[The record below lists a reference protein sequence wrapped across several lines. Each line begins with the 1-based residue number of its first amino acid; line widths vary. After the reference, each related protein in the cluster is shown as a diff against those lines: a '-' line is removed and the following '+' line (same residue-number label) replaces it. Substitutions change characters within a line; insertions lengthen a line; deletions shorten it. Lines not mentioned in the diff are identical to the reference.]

1 MNTQE
6 LIKENEFL
14 RSEVKR
20 CYKEL
25 KGYEVFVDE
34 IEKLLNEVREFLE
47 GES

>member
-25 KGYEVFVDE
+25 KGYEVLIDE
-34 IEKLLNEVREFLE
+34 IREFLE

>member
-20 CYKEL
+20 CYKQIED
-25 KGYEVFVDE
+25 YEVLIDE
-34 IEKLLNEVREFLE
+34 IREFLE
-47 GES
+47 GML